1 MQLPHIIH
9 PKKFN
14 IGGIYFEVVSYTQ
27 LTDIQ
32 ASKIVL
38 MFYKSRKFTKK
49 HQGKLIR
56 VVSQVNQD
64 HLGLI

>member
-9 PKKFN
+9 PHKFK

-27 LTDIQ
+27 LTEMQ
-32 ASKIVL
+32 AAKVAM

-56 VVSQVNQD
+56 VVSQIDQD
-64 HLGLI
+64 HLGLF